1 MDYVSLKG
9 RLMKMNRLG
18 FFKNYVFK
26 CFYNRD
32 TGDEINI
39 KNVKRVTVNYK
50 NGVVK
55 DYELF
60 HDIQYIKD
68 MSFNAEIISP
78 FICERVNEVSCRL
91 YIEDILS
98 IDGNEVLIK

>member
-1 MDYVSLKG
+1 M
-9 RLMKMNRLG
+9 
-18 FFKNYVFK
+18 
-26 CFYNRD
+26 
-32 TGDEINI
+32 
-39 KNVKRVTVNYK
+39 
-50 NGVVK
+50 VK

>member
-1 MDYVSLKG
+1 M
-9 RLMKMNRLG
+9 
-18 FFKNYVFK
+18 
-26 CFYNRD
+26 
-32 TGDEINI
+32 
-39 KNVKRVTVNYK
+39 
-50 NGVVK
+50 VK

-68 MSFNAEIISP
+68 MSFNAEIVSP
-78 FICERVNEVSCRL
+78 FIYERVNEVSCRL